1 MITDLLQGGHMG
13 GRKDEFRRALC
24 RAETAPIAT
33 AETYSK
39 NSAFT
44 MPENKVKHFTT
55 GLQGSP

>member
-1 MITDLLQGGHMG
+1 MG

-44 MPENKVKHFTT
+44 TPENKVRSYEAFHNWIARITT
-55 GLQGSP
+55 S